1 MEQQTKKPVYKR
13 WWFWVVSPIALI
25 ILICIFGG
33 DGSTPA
39 TSEEGFPAQVKARF
53 DNIAKSIPELEA
65 VNCEGDCTNVV
76 YFDFKTTPDDLETIV
91 RGNAATFSK
100 FKMDNNDGSNV
111 TIAARVNSNV
121 VFYCDASQGVV
132 KECK

>member
-13 WWFWVVSPIALI
+13 WWFWVVSPIVLLI
-25 ILICIFGG
+25 VIVVFSG
-33 DGSTPA
+33 DSSTN
-39 TSEEGFPAQVKARF
+39 EENGFPAQVKARF

-76 YFDFKTTPDDLETIV
+76 YFDLKTVPEDLETIV

-111 TIAARVNSNV
+111 TIAARVNGNV

>member
-13 WWFWVVSPIALI
+13 WWFWVVSPIAL
-25 ILICIFGG
+25 LIVIAVFSG
-33 DGSTPA
+33 DSSTEENSFP
-39 TSEEGFPAQVKARF
+39 SEVRARF
-53 DNIAKSIPELEA
+53 DNIVKSIPEIEA

-111 TIAARVNSNV
+111 TIAARMNGNTI
-121 VFYCDASQGVV
+121 FYCDASQGVV